1 MLTYVKLLVE
11 FHSYFFAQ
19 NCIHAYM
26 IKLVE
31 NETHR
36 CIEALLRPVSVCG

>member
-11 FHSYFFAQ
+11 FDSLFFSQ
-19 NCIHAYM
+19 NYIYACI